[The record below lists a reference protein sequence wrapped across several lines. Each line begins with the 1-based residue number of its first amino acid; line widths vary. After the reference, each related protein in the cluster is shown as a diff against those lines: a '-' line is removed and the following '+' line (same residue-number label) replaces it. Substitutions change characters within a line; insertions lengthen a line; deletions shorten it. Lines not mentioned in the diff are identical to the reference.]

1 VSRHSSS
8 GRRRKSAAPENHE
21 RWLISYADFITL
33 LFAFFVVMFASSQA
47 DRGRAQE
54 MSESVKKAL
63 EGGKMASLI
72 SVVLGGTVEDTGQGS
87 TKMHGPAIDLKPNEE
102 KKDTKLAELLPS
114 LQVLKVELQDE
125 IKAGQIQLNMQQRGL
140 VISFTQ
146 ASLFPSGED
155 VIAPGA
161 HSGLE
166 RVAAAIAKIPNPVRL
181 EGHTDSVPIKTPR
194 FRSNWDLSAARSIA
208 LLELLSTQFGIPKE
222 RLSIAGYADTA
233 PVASND
239 TEEGRS
245 KNRRVDLV
253 ILNEQ
258 GVMAEPRKIEQPADP
273 KQDQPQ
279 NSRDGRP
286 SR

>member
-1 VSRHSSS
+1 VSRHNSS
-8 GRRRKSAAPENHE
+8 GRRRKSGAPDNHE

-63 EGGKMASLI
+63 AGGKMASLI
-72 SVVLGGTVEDTGQGS
+72 SIVLGGTVDDTGQGS
-87 TKMHGPAIDLKPNEE
+87 TKMHGPALDLKPNEDT
-102 KKDTKLAELLPS
+102 KDTKLAELLPS
-114 LQVLKVELQDE
+114 LQVLKIELQDE
-125 IKAGQIQLNMQQRGL
+125 IKAGQIQLSMQQRGL

-155 VIAPGA
+155 VIAPQA

-181 EGHTDSVPIKTPR
+181 EGHTDSIPIKTSR

-208 LLELLSTQFGIPKE
+208 LLEVLSTQFGIPKE
-222 RLSIAGYADTA
+222 RLSVAGYADTA
-233 PVASND
+233 PVAPND
-239 TEEGRS
+239 TEDGRA

-258 GVMAEPRKIEQPADP
+258 GVMAEPQKIDP
-273 KQDQPQ
+273 PVDHKQ
-279 NSRDGRP
+279 
-286 SR
+286 

>member
-1 VSRHSSS
+1 VSRPSAS
-8 GRRRKSAAPENHE
+8 GRRRKSGAPENRE

-54 MSESVKKAL
+54 MSESVRKAL
-63 EGGKMASLI
+63 DGGKMASLI
-72 SVVLGGTVEDTGQGS
+72 SVVLGGSIDDTGRGS
-87 TKMHGPAIDLKPNEE
+87 TKMRGSAINTKPKDET
-102 KKDTKLAELLPS
+102 KDTKLAELLPS
-114 LQVLKVELQDE
+114 LQVLNVELQNE
-125 IKAGQIQLNMQQRGL
+125 IKAGQIQLSMQQRGL

-155 VIAPGA
+155 VIAPQA

-181 EGHTDSVPIKTPR
+181 EGHTDSIPIKTSR
-194 FRSNWDLSAARSIA
+194 FRSNWELSAARSIA

-233 PVASND
+233 PVAPND
-239 TEEGRS
+239 SEEGRS

-258 GVMAEPRKIEQPADP
+258 GVMAEPQKIEQDADH
-273 KQDQPQ
+273 
-279 NSRDGRP
+279 SRERGS